1 MPDIDILNDI
11 IYPAI
16 DEAIKVGLIGDMKK
30 TPDTPILGDGST
42 PDSLQAVSLIVGVE
56 KRVQEVYGVTL
67 TLASER
73 AMSRSQSPS
82 EL

>member
-16 DEAIKVGLIGDMKK
+16 DEAIKVGLIGDIKPA
-30 TPDTPILGDGST
+30 PDTPIL
-42 PDSLQAVSLIVGVE
+42 
-56 KRVQEVYGVTL
+56 TL

-73 AMSRSQSPS
+73 AISRSQSPFRTLKTLADYVAEGPNS
-82 EL
+82 TDG